1 MRFVLALTMVAVL
14 GCSGGGDK
22 PKTDGGTADSSSSD
36 LPWSEQDIPQ
46 TDGPVVFTDVGQP
59 DLPGPAPDNGPTPD
73 GLPLDNGVAPGD
85 LGPPPSNDKCSAP
98 TVLTWSGSKIT
109 VQVDTT
115 AALDDMDL
123 GQNSCTGDITAGN
136 DVFFKIQ
143 LPAGSFDVVLVP
155 PASLDPALYLLS
167 SCSASACV
175 AGSDSI
181 GSGAIE
187 KVTVNPTSATTY
199 IIGVDAW
206 DPMEAGAYTL
216 EVDVAAPTPDGGP
229 LPDLG
234 PLPDATI
241 PVDAGPPPDAG
252 PTPDQGATPT
262 GKVVI
267 TEIMADP
274 DAVADGKGE
283 WFELHN
289 PGTSAVSL
297 LNWTIKDQGT
307 DSHKIT
313 TNVTIP
319 PGGYVVLGNNT
330 DTGTNGGVT
339 VTYTYGTSWYI
350 ANTADEIE
358 LYDAQMTLV
367 DQVVY
372 TGAWALPT
380 GGTLS
385 LKNPALDNNVAAN
398 WCAETAAWTPGGDK
412 GTPGA
417 KAGCGP

>member
-1 MRFVLALTMVAVL
+1 
-14 GCSGGGDK
+14 
-22 PKTDGGTADSSSSD
+22 
-36 LPWSEQDIPQ
+36 
-46 TDGPVVFTDVGQP
+46 
-59 DLPGPAPDNGPTPD
+59 
-73 GLPLDNGVAPGD
+73 
-85 LGPPPSNDKCSAP
+85 
-98 TVLTWSGSKIT
+98 
-109 VQVDTT
+109 
-115 AALDDMDL
+115 
-123 GQNSCTGDITAGN
+123 
-136 DVFFKIQ
+136 
-143 LPAGSFDVVLVP
+143 
-155 PASLDPALYLLS
+155 
-167 SCSASACV
+167 
-175 AGSDSI
+175 
-181 GSGAIE
+181 
-187 KVTVNPTSATTY
+187 
-199 IIGVDAW
+199 
-206 DPMEAGAYTL
+206 MEAGAYTL

-313 TNVTIP
+313 
-319 PGGYVVLGNNT
+319 
-330 DTGTNGGVT
+330 
-339 VTYTYGTSWYI
+339 
-350 ANTADEIE
+350 ADEIE